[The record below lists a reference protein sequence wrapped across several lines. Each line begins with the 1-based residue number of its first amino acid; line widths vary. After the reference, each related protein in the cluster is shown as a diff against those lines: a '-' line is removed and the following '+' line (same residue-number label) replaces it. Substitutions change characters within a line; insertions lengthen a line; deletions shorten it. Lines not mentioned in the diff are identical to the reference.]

1 MYSIG
6 VVTKGNKKLENP
18 ADCTRRAFL
27 KVVIVNIV
35 IVNIKANIQA
45 NRLLKL
51 QLYQNFFDYYL
62 WSSLFCYKVVP
73 SLEKELFF
81 CEQ

>member
-1 MYSIG
+1 M
-6 VVTKGNKKLENP
+6 VV
-18 ADCTRRAFL
+18 L
-27 KVVIVNIV
+27 KVVIVNIVIVNIVIVNIV